1 MLAPQFSP
9 DYYLTETVH
18 EGSHTVIYRGLSL
31 KNQQRVIL
39 KILKADVTSLE
50 ATARLLH
57 EYKTVAHLDLP
68 GVVKVLKQETYKN
81 RLAIVFEDFDG
92 QSLKQLLNT
101 TQLDLFTFLNIS
113 IQLAQALASLHSHH
127 IIHKDVK
134 PGNIIINPTTGIVKL
149 TDFSIASQLDCETP
163 QVTNTNQLEGT
174 LAYMSPEQTGRMN
187 RAIDYRTD
195 FYSLGVTLY
204 EMITGELPFK
214 SNDPLD
220 LVYCHIAKLPP
231 AIEQLKPQIP
241 SAIIEIVMKLMAKNA
256 EDRYQSALGLKADLE
271 FINAHLHNI
280 EAISNFRPGKYDRSP
295 ELLIPQKLYGRDE
308 EVSSLLA
315 AFNRIAGDI
324 EEQDR
329 SIIHPAIS
337 KVEMMLVSGYSG
349 SGKSSLVNEVQKPIV
364 RQRGYF
370 ISGKFDQFKRNNP
383 YAAIIQAFQ
392 CLIQFLLLE
401 DAVSLQKWR
410 EKLQAALGENGQIIV
425 DLIPEVELII
435 GKQPKVKQ
443 LGLTESQ
450 NRFHLVFQK
459 FIYVFTQKDHP
470 LVIFLDDL
478 QWADIASLKLIQ
490 LLITD
495 PDSQY
500 LLLVGAYRNNEV
512 NPYHPLVQTIEEIQ
526 KAGGVI
532 HHIAVKPLNLVSINQ
547 LLGDTLNQPENHQIQ
562 ELASL
567 LFNKTTGN
575 PFFLTQMLKTLQ
587 QEMLIVFDFTQN
599 QWQWNIE
606 KIQAVGITDL
616 GVVELMAR
624 NISQLPKATQD
635 LLTYAACIGA
645 RFKLE
650 ILAIVTQK
658 SINEVAD
665 ILWLALQQGFILPLS
680 KDYKVALLFKDSE
693 LEQFDFDESQLE
705 YRFLHDRVQQAAY
718 SLIPDDQKQVTH
730 GKIGQLLL
738 SNIPQEQLHENI
750 FDIVNQLNA
759 GITNCREQVEPN
771 KLVQL
776 NLMAGQKAKTSAAYE
791 PAVKYLQTAME
802 LLTADSWYKYHDLTL
817 ILYKERAEVEF
828 INGNFEEAETLTHTA
843 LTQTESN
850 IQKSELYNL
859 LILQYTLRAKYDAA
873 VEAARAGLNL
883 LGITLPEENL
893 SAVVKD
899 EIAEV
904 KKELG
909 DREPASIVNLPQMLI
924 EEKKIALKLLINVE
938 VAAIIKSNSDLYIIV
953 CLKAV
958 NLSLKYG
965 NIPESVKGYSSY
977 GLILGS
983 VFGNYKLGYE
993 FGIYACKLSEK
1004 FNDKAQKS
1012 RASQILG
1019 GFIHCWSKHIKE
1031 AASINHEG
1039 YQVGLESG
1047 EFLFAGYNLFS
1058 KVCNL
1063 FFQGIDLQ
1071 TTISEMSLC
1080 LQFANKIKHDFVNDT
1095 LLAIK
1100 LAILDLLENELDRKV
1115 IQSLEANFLAQC
1127 QQKKNLFALGIYYI
1141 CKSQSFFLKNQVDN
1155 ALNYMKLSEK
1165 SLQSMVGFTTSSEYY
1180 FYFSLILANLFSTTD
1195 GDEKVK
1201 SLEQIQKNQ
1210 QQMKIWAD
1218 NCPENF
1224 LHRYLLV
1231 EAETARITGKDLEAI
1246 DLYDRAI
1253 ESAREQEFI
1262 QIEALAL
1269 ELAAKFWLNKG
1280 KQEIFKLYIIKAYQ
1294 CYVRWGAI
1302 AKVKQLEAQYSYV
1315 SFKTLV
1321 SISKDSTITT
1331 TSTSINASLTFDM
1344 LTVVKASQA
1353 LSGEIVLE
1361 RLLKKLMHLVR
1372 ENAGAQ
1378 KVFFLSKKNNQL
1390 FLEGFLSEYS
1400 EEIGCQSK
1408 SIHDCDI
1415 LPKNLITY
1423 VQRTHT
1429 PLVLDNASQNQQFN
1443 SDPYIATHQ
1452 PKSILVLPILYQ
1464 SNIVGIL
1471 YLENNLIKGAF
1482 THDRVEVLHILAAQA
1497 AISLENANFY
1507 NTLETRVAQRTE
1519 ELQNTLEEL
1528 RRTQLQMIQS
1538 EKMSSLGQLVAGIAH
1553 EINNPINFIY
1563 GNLTHISEYSQSLLT
1578 LLDISLENPSSLV
1591 AVLEKAEEIDL
1602 EYLRADL
1609 PKLLTSL
1616 RTGAS
1621 RIRDIVQSLRNFS
1634 RLDEAAIKSVDLHQ
1648 GIDNT
1653 LMILSS
1659 KLENI
1664 KVIKEYAKLP
1674 LVQCYAAELNQVFMH
1689 LLTNAIDAVEE
1700 SFVLNANSLRK
1711 EKGQIRICTELR
1723 QDNQIAICITDNG
1736 VGMTAEVQNKMCDP
1750 FFTTK
1755 PVGKGNG
1762 LGLSIS
1768 YQIVVE
1774 KHGGHLICQ
1783 SAPGEGTEFTILLH
1797 ISNP

>member
-1 MLAPQFSP
+1 MLAPQFIP
-9 DYYLTETVH
+9 GYDLTEIIH

-39 KILKADVTSLE
+39 KILKADDPSLE

-101 TQLDLFTFLNIS
+101 TQLDLVTFLNVS

-134 PGNIIINPTTGIVKL
+134 PANIIINPTTGIVKL

-163 QVTNTNQLEGT
+163 QATNTSQLEGT

-195 FYSLGVTLY
+195 FYSLGVSLY
-204 EMITGELPFK
+204 EMIVGELPFK
-214 SNDPLD
+214 SNDPLE

-241 SAIIEIVMKLMAKNA
+241 SAIIAIVMKLMAKNA

-271 FINAHLHNI
+271 FINTHLHNI
-280 EAISNFRPGKYDRSP
+280 EALSNFKPGKCDRSP
-295 ELLIPQKLYGRDE
+295 ELLIPQKLYGREE
-308 EVSSLLA
+308 EVLSLLA
-315 AFNRIAGDI
+315 AFNRVAGDT
-324 EEQDR
+324 EEENQF
-329 SIIHPAIS
+329 IIHRVTS
-337 KVEMMLVSGYSG
+337 KAEMMLVSGYSG
-349 SGKSSLVNEVQKPIV
+349 IGKSSLVNEVQKPIV
-364 RQRGYF
+364 RQRGHF
-370 ISGKFDQFKRNNP
+370 ISGKFDQFKRNIP

-392 CLIQFLLLE
+392 CLIQFLLVE
-401 DAVSLQKWR
+401 DPVSLQKWR

-425 DLIPEVELII
+425 ELIPEVEIII

-459 FIYVFTQKDHP
+459 FIYVFTQKEYP

-478 QWADIASLKLIQ
+478 QWADVASLKLMQ

-500 LLLVGAYRNNEV
+500 LLLVGAYRDNEV
-512 NPYHPLVQTIEEIQ
+512 SPYHPLMQTIEEIQ
-526 KAGGVI
+526 KVGGI
-532 HHIAVKPLNLVSINQ
+532 INHIAVKPLDIVSVNQ
-547 LLGDTLNQPENHQIQ
+547 LLSDTLNQPENPQLQ

-587 QEMLIVFDFTQN
+587 QEMLIVFDFSQN
-599 QWQWNIE
+599 KWQWNLE

-624 NISQLPKATQD
+624 NMSQLPKATQD

-645 RFKLE
+645 RFKLDV
-650 ILAIVTQK
+650 LAIVTQK
-658 SINEVAD
+658 SINEVAE
-665 ILWLALQQGFILPLS
+665 ILWIALQQGFILPLS
-680 KDYKVALLFKDSE
+680 KDYKVALLFQESE
-693 LEQFDFDESQLE
+693 LEQFGFDESRLE

-718 SLIPDDQKQVTH
+718 SLISDDQKQVTH

-759 GITNCREQVEPN
+759 GITNCKEQVELN

-776 NLMAGQKAKTSAAYE
+776 NLMAGRKAKASAAYE
-791 PAVKYLQTAME
+791 PAVKYLRTAME
-802 LLTADSWYKYHDLTL
+802 LLTADSWYKQQDLTL
-817 ILYKERAEVEF
+817 SLYRERAEVEF
-828 INGNFEEAETLTHTA
+828 INGDFEEAETLIHTA
-843 LTQTESN
+843 LTQTQSS

-859 LILQYTLRAKYDAA
+859 LTLQYTLQSKYDAA

-893 SAVVKD
+893 SAVVKCEIVEVEENLGSR
-899 EIAEV
+899 EIAF
-904 KKELG
+904 
-909 DREPASIVNLPQMLI
+909 IVHQPQILI
-924 EEKKIALKLLINVE
+924 EEKKVAIKLLIAVE
-938 VAAIIKSNSDLYIIV
+938 AATIIKSNIDLFIIV

-965 NIPESVKGYSSY
+965 NIPESVKAYCNYGMILGCFFKNYSS
-977 GLILGS
+977 
-983 VFGNYKLGYE
+983 GYE
-993 FGIYACKLSEK
+993 FGLYGLELAAKMK
-1004 FNDKAQKS
+1004 DKAQICK
-1012 RASQILG
+1012 ASFTLG
-1019 GFIHCWSKHIKE
+1019 GFIYCWSKHIQG
-1031 AASINHEG
+1031 AANINHEG
-1039 YQVGLESG
+1039 HQAGLESG
-1047 EFLFAGYNLFS
+1047 ELLFAGYNLFS
-1058 KVCNL
+1058 KICNL
-1063 FFQGIDLQ
+1063 FFQGLDLKSIILEISVCLYSTKQ
-1071 TTISEMSLC
+1071 MKHIFGTETI
-1080 LQFANKIKHDFVNDT
+1080 
-1095 LLAIK
+1095 LAVK
-1100 LAILDLLENELDRKV
+1100 LAILDLLDNELEQKD
-1115 IQSLEANFLAQC
+1115 IQSLEAEFLAQC
-1127 QQKKNLFALGIYYI
+1127 QQNKNLFALGVYYI
-1141 CKSQSFFLKNQVDN
+1141 CKSQSFFLKNQFEK
-1155 ALNYMKLSEK
+1155 ALDYVRLSDK

-1180 FYFSLILANLFSTTD
+1180 FYFSLILANLFSTVN
-1195 GDEKVK
+1195 GEEKVK
-1201 SLEQIQKNQ
+1201 YLEQIQKNQ
-1210 QQMKIWAD
+1210 QQMKIWSD

-1262 QIEALAL
+1262 QIKALAL
-1269 ELAAKFWLNKG
+1269 ELAAKFWLSKG
-1280 KQEIFKLYIIKAYQ
+1280 KQEIFKLYITKAYQ
-1294 CYVRWGAI
+1294 CYARWGAI
-1302 AKVKQLEAQYSYV
+1302 AKVKQLEAQYSYFSV
-1315 SFKTLV
+1315 KTSI

-1361 RLLKKLMHLVR
+1361 CLLKKLMHLVR

-1378 KVFFLSKKNNQL
+1378 KVFFLNKKNNQL
-1390 FLEGFLSEYS
+1390 FLEGFLSEDS
-1400 EEIGCQSK
+1400 EAIVCQSK
-1408 SIHDCDI
+1408 SINACNI

-1423 VQRTHT
+1423 VQRTHA

-1443 SDPYIATHQ
+1443 SDPYITTYQ

-1471 YLENNLIKGAF
+1471 YLENNLTKGAF
-1482 THDRVEVLHILAAQA
+1482 TQDRVEVLHILAAQA
-1497 AISLENANFY
+1497 AISIENANFY
-1507 NTLETRVAQRTE
+1507 STLEIRVAQRTQ

-1528 RRTQLQMIQS
+1528 RQTQLQMIQN

-1563 GNLTHISEYSQSLLT
+1563 GNLTHISDYTQSLLT
-1578 LLDISLENPSSLV
+1578 LLDIYLENPSTSL
-1591 AVLEKAEEIDL
+1591 AAILEKAEEIDL
-1602 EYLRADL
+1602 EYIRADL

-1634 RLDEAAIKSVDLHQ
+1634 RLDEAAIKAVDLHQ

-1689 LLTNAIDAVEE
+1689 LLTNAIDAIEE
-1700 SFVLNANSLRK
+1700 SFVRNGNSLRK
-1711 EKGQIRICTELR
+1711 EKGQIIIRTELR
-1723 QDNQIAICITDNG
+1723 QENQVVISIIDNG
-1736 VGMTAEVQNKMCDP
+1736 VGMTADVQNKMYDP

-1783 SAPGEGTEFTILLH
+1783 SLLGEGTELTILL
-1797 ISNP
+1797 PCR